1 MKQIDNLPYESP
13 KDQFIL
19 LSSIPNFHKFGYP
32 GIAQS
37 NKIIT
42 PTHISYAEHVLYD
55 PFAKDSVEG
64 NMIRKYI
71 PVSPRNHIMYF
82 LATYKES
89 EMYQILR
96 YLLGKDNGNDDL
108 ASDYVPPD
116 VPRARKKRK
125 HSSRL
130 ISVTHRS
137 ILSEVGA
144 DLNIQFNCTNPS
156 RTLYAPIRRHN

>member
-1 MKQIDNLPYESP
+1 MADHTNKPTLDLTCIKQIDNLPYESP

-37 NKIIT
+37 NEIIT

-71 PVSPRNHIMYF
+71 PVPPRNCIMYF

-89 EMYQILR
+89 EMYQICAL
-96 YLLGKDNGNDDL
+96 
-108 ASDYVPPD
+108 
-116 VPRARKKRK
+116 
-125 HSSRL
+125 SSWK
-130 ISVTHRS
+130 
-137 ILSEVGA
+137 G
-144 DLNIQFNCTNPS
+144 
-156 RTLYAPIRRHN
+156 